1 MGITPGS
8 GEGLGEGSGVSD
20 GESEGDGDGL
30 TVYGRVVPY
39 GEVATVDDGAG
50 PYQESFE
57 RGAFSRFLETNARK
71 VPLLDQHNRTLPV
84 GKAVGWDDRDDGL
97 HAKFRLSMPAA
108 EKVAGLRLF
117 ADAEDK
123 MNLALADVGGSLL
136 VVSQFTLYGDSRK
149 GRRPSFIDA
158 ARPEI
163 AIPLYERF
171 IQRLRETGFQVE
183 TGEFGAMM
191 DVELVNDGPV
201 TLWLER

>member
-1 MGITPGS
+1 MRV
-8 GEGLGEGSGVSD
+8 LLQRVS
-20 GESEGDGDGL
+20 
-30 TVYGRVVPY
+30 R
-39 GEVATVDDGAG
+39 GEVRIREPGVEPRLAGRIGRGYVLLVGFTATDTDDHV
-50 PYQESFE
+50 S
-57 RGAFSRFLETNARK
+57 
-71 VPLLDQHNRTLPV
+71 
-84 GKAVGWDDRDDGL
+84 W
-97 HAKFRLSMPAA
+97 MA

-201 TLWLER
+201 TLIVER